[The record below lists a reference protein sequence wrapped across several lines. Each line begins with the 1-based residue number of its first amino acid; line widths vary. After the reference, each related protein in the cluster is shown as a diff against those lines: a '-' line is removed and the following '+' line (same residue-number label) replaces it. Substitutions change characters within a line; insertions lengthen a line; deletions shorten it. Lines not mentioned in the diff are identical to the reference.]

1 MHKVPEVAQIC
12 TNMAG
17 LFRYSIK
24 GDFLVNLEDEL
35 NIIDKYL
42 YMIRVR
48 FQERITYRLDIGE
61 DTRQCKIP
69 KMILQPLVENSI
81 FHGLESIE
89 ENGEI
94 LIRTFRERN
103 GLYITIHDNGIG
115 FDERTLDEI
124 NRLLA
129 EDISKGISASFQE
142 SPGLGIRNIHNKIRL
157 YEGNEY
163 GVRIES
169 RPRDTVVT
177 LYLNAGQESLNM
189 TPKL

>member
-1 MHKVPEVAQIC
+1 
-12 TNMAG
+12 
-17 LFRYSIK
+17 
-24 GDFLVNLEDEL
+24 
-35 NIIDKYL
+35 
-42 YMIRVR
+42 
-48 FQERITYRLDIGE
+48 
-61 DTRQCKIP
+61 
-69 KMILQPLVENSI
+69 MILQPLVENSI

-124 NRLLA
+124 SRLLS